1 MARYTGATCRLCRR
15 EGQKLFLKGDRCYT
29 DKCAFVRRS
38 YAPGQHGAAKKKMS
52 NYGVQL
58 REKQKARRIYGVLE
72 SQFRTYYEK
81 ADHMK
86 GITGEN
92 LLKLLEMRLDNV
104 VYRLGYGASRNE
116 ARQLVTHGHFLVN
129 GKKVR
134 RHDQMTVYYN
144 GKKTTSH
151 RVWDGMSIRQ
161 IWPEYGPDY
170 EKFRVALDNVKPKK
184 RAKMCEGT
192 IEEWVLQ
199 NAKDIRYIYDDLT
212 PGCHI
217 DRDYLLKNQ
226 KLSKQQCLRASYR
239 LAHILNECF
248 K

>member
-15 EGQKLFLKGDRCYT
+15 EGQKLFLKGDRCFT

-72 SQFRTYYEK
+72 KQFRAYYEK
-81 ADHMK
+81 AEHMK
-86 GITGEN
+86 GISGEN

-129 GKKVR
+129 GKKV
-134 RHDQMTVYYN
+134 DIPSYV
-144 GKKTTSH
+144 
-151 RVWDGMSIRQ
+151 
-161 IWPEYGPDY
+161 
-170 EKFRVALDNVKPKK
+170 VKPGDVISVKESSK
-184 RAKMCEGT
+184 DHKAIKEALEAINNTVEFVTFDKNKLEGT
-192 IEEWVLQ
+192 YVRLPERSELSS
-199 NAKDIRYIYDDLT
+199 DI
-212 PGCHI
+212 
-217 DRDYLLKNQ
+217 
-226 KLSKQQCLRASYR
+226 
-239 LAHILNECF
+239 NEALIVEF
-248 K
+248 YSR